1 MLFFFVNAIA
11 SYCIL
16 FVRDLKIAAIGGRGV
31 LVTTKGCPAGPL
43 LSSPPS
49 DLAVDFTSRSCLCVF
64 ECVFVFSFMR
74 AYDSGVLIPRQ
85 KCVFYFLSLFC
96 SVAHFWFSTLVYSRF
111 VCFNIFTCCTLPPSC
126 LSTPPQ
132 PGASSLPLA
141 SAKTPS
147 QAVRTA
153 RWALIGPNS
162 WARERWLAG
171 RYRYTLRKRIQREG
185 MYVKDTERGEGGCL
199 AVWLVVSDSCFLK
212 CFPLQASKRGGA
224 VAVTLREGGRVE
236 LAGNACTVSEGL
248 LSA

>member
-74 AYDSGVLIPRQ
+74 AYDSGVLISRQ

-126 LSTPPQ
+126 LSTPPPTRCFFPAAGISEDPVTGSAHCALGPHWSKQ
-132 PGASSLPLA
+132 LGKGALVGWQVS
-141 SAKTPS
+141 
-147 QAVRTA
+147 
-153 RWALIGPNS
+153 IYI
-162 WARERWLAG
+162 E
-171 RYRYTLRKRIQREG
+171 EE
-185 MYVKDTERGEGGCL
+185 DTERGDVRERYRERGGRMLGCL
-199 AVWLVVSDSCFLK
+199 ACGF
-212 CFPLQASKRGGA
+212 
-224 VAVTLREGGRVE
+224 
-236 LAGNACTVSEGL
+236 
-248 LSA
+248 